1 AVGATRND
9 ILQQFMVEGVL
20 LAVIGGSIGL
30 FVGWGLGS
38 VVTSWFELPV
48 VFDIQTILIGFSV
61 ALLAGVL
68 SAIYP
73 AIKAANLHPVEAL
86 RS

>member
-1 AVGATRND
+1 RND

-30 FVGWGLGS
+30 FAGWGLGS
-38 VVTSWFELPV
+38 IVTSWFELPV
-48 VFDIQTILIGFSV
+48 AFDIQTILIGFSV

-73 AIKAANLHPVEAL
+73 AIKAAGLHPVEAL